1 MAIENAQTARA
12 PISSGGGSSADQLP
26 FYLRAAAVVSLIVSV
41 ASWVLT
47 VDYQFEFGQD
57 GWLRYVGEHRQF
69 WPFLSLSHFLVG
81 PIGDWFDHSMLY
93 YRFSSVAFFL
103 AGSAIAALGLSR
115 FLAVHTPYHLR
126 WIQAFCWIGASE
138 MAYTAFMTSTFN
150 YYIVTSSIPLATFGL
165 ILLAFSRKNGKEER
179 LIDPLRN

>member
-1 MAIENAQTARA
+1 MVTIENAQTARA

-81 PIGDWFDHSMLY
+81 PVGDWFDHSMLY
-93 YRFSSVAFFL
+93 YRFSSVE
-103 AGSAIAALGLSR
+103 
-115 FLAVHTPYHLR
+115 
-126 WIQAFCWIGASE
+126 IGRASC
-138 MAYTAFMTSTFN
+138 
-150 YYIVTSSIPLATFGL
+150 
-165 ILLAFSRKNGKEER
+165 RER
-179 LIDPLRN
+179 V